1 MALYTGP
8 KVLPIGL
15 QGEPIG
21 LRVVPV
27 GRSTSHTTAKAIA
40 EHTGRLV
47 QLHTKVPFEISAS
60 NAQFFF

>member
-8 KVLPIGL
+8 KVLPLGL
-15 QGEPIG
+15 QVEPIG

-47 QLHTKVPFEISAS
+47 QLHTKVPFVV
-60 NAQFFF
+60 